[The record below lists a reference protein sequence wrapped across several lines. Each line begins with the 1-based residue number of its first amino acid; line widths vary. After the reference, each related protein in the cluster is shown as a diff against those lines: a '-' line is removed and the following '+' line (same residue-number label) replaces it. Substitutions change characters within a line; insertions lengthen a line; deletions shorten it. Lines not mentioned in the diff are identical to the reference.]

1 MYALTMSE
9 IGAKDEGV
17 SIHDIIKGDTSEKG
31 PPNNLEL
38 VNIVNIDAANPR
50 DALKALASHDTKE
63 DVAKNEVPVP
73 HYDENLQI
81 KPPYGEEAYGYR
93 NPGLYA
99 IAVEYTKQ
107 ARELSAKAG
116 IPITAAGGLGL
127 EWAVDHTSKEI
138 GRHFDVHGFGA
149 KTDLSDLDKI
159 LSDGI
164 RPDRT
169 LFTMPFIR
177 GEKGMEAFGAE
188 IPKRERGIYLIS
200 DYGKKITEKDGGIK
214 YVGVG
219 EEYVNAI
226 DEMRR
231 QWPGVE
237 IVPWHDL
244 PQVLTENYNLHTGE
258 NKPYQKPDEENK
270 PRYAPKRFGTTV
282 RDENKSVLIPG
293 ASSEG
298 GEVW

>member
-1 MYALTMSE
+1 MSE
-9 IGAKDEGV
+9 IGAKDEDV
-17 SIHDIIKGDTSEKG
+17 IIPDIIKGDTREKD
-31 PPNNLEL
+31 PSNILEL
-38 VNIVNIDAANPR
+38 VNIVKIDAANPE
-50 DALKALASHDTKE
+50 DALKALASYNTKE

-73 HYDENLQI
+73 QYDKNFQI
-81 KPPYGEEAYGYR
+81 KPPYGDETHGYR

-107 ARELSAKAG
+107 ARELSAKTG

-127 EWAVDHTSKEI
+127 EWAIDHTSTEI
-138 GRHFDVHGFGA
+138 GQHFDVHGFGA

-159 LSDGI
+159 LTDGI
-164 RPDRT
+164 RSDRT
-169 LFTMPFIR
+169 LFTMPFMR
-177 GEKGMEAFGAE
+177 GAEGMEAFGAE

-200 DYGKKITEKDGGIK
+200 DYDKKITEESGGIR

-226 DEMRR
+226 DEMKR
-231 QWPGVE
+231 QWAGVE

-244 PQVLTENYNLHTGE
+244 PNVLTENYNLHTGE
-258 NKPYQKPDEENK
+258 NRPYQTLDEDNK
-270 PRYAPKRFGTTV
+270 PFYARKKFGTAV
-282 RDENKSVLIPG
+282 RDENKSVLIP
-293 ASSEG
+293 AANSEG